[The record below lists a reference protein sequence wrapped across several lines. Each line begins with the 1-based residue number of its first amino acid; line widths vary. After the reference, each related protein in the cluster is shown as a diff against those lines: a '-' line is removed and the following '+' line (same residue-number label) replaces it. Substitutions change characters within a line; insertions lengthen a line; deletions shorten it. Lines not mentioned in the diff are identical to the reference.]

1 FALELL
7 TATQR
12 PTELDL
18 GAECREQPA
27 VVPRLL
33 DEVARAAAHR
43 LDRAVDRG
51 PCGHHHD
58 RRRHLER
65 LEPRQEIEPFRP
77 GRGVPGVV
85 HVDQEGVEIT
95 SVESGEDRAGRGR
108 RLHVVA
114 FTLEEQFQRLEDIR
128 LVVSHQDPGGGGAHG
143 SKVPDNGCCVPALL
157 WCSNAWLARWAAA
170 DSCMLR
176 YP

>member
-1 FALELL
+1 MSATAPRILVADDQPDVLEALKLLLKGEGYDVQTATSPRAVL
-7 TATQR
+7 TA
-12 PTELDL
+12 LD
-18 GAECREQPA
+18 ARDFDA
-27 VVPRLL
+27 LL
-33 DEVARAAAHR
+33 
-43 LDRAVDRG
+43 
-51 PCGHHHD
+51 
-58 RRRHLER
+58 
-65 LEPRQEIEPFRP
+65 IEPFRP

-95 SVESGEDRAGRGR
+95 SVEGGEDRAGRGR

-157 WCSNAWLARWAAA
+157 WCSNA
-170 DSCMLR
+170 
-176 YP
+176 